1 MLYAFGF
8 DRIGVVASD
17 LYFVDPNAPDDQ
29 AGPEQGVRLEVR
41 FLERGEP
48 RGSMYSAWSI
58 TVDRPIWRADLLE
71 SVENPGSLDRAHHH
85 PRIIGDGWEPGTR
98 QFVEEMSA
106 DPVAW
111 VGKRLSDLDGLLE
124 EAGVSRDEVG
134 PSDAEDLRI
143 AAPEIVDT
151 VRRMFERIQ
160 AGELA
165 QPPPTNAPES
175 ARVSWL

>member
-41 FLERGEP
+41 FFERGEP

-58 TVDRPIWRADLLE
+58 VVDRPIWRADLLE

-85 PRIIGDGWEPGTR
+85 PRIIGEGWEPGTR
-98 QFVEEMSA
+98 NFVEEMSA

-111 VGKRLSDLDGLLE
+111 VGKRLADLDGLIE
-124 EAGVSRDEVG
+124 EADVSRDEVG
-134 PSDAEDLRI
+134 PTDAEDLR
-143 AAPEIVDT
+143 AAVPEIVDT
-151 VRRMFERIQ
+151 VRRMFRRIQ

-165 QPPPTNAPES
+165 QPASDDSTES